1 MIDNKKYR
9 VIGLMSGTSL
19 DGIDL
24 AYCYFIRSNN
34 NWSFE
39 LVHEK
44 SIDYSEKWRRKLSN
58 LFFNKDKLDSVE
70 LEYSDFISN
79 QINLFI
85 NEFKIKVDYISSH
98 GHTIFH
104 QPKARYTKQI
114 GRGDIIANKTSLP
127 VISNFREQDI
137 LLGGQG
143 APLVPFGDSVLFSS
157 YDSCLNLG
165 GFSNISYIKKGK
177 ILAHDICPI
186 NIVFNELSNKIGY
199 KFDKDGFNA
208 SIGMVNQDL
217 LNHLNSIDYYSSLA
231 PKSLSKEW
239 IERVFNP
246 ILNRFQISAFDLM
259 RTCSEHFVLQI
270 NNTLNVLNIS
280 NCLLTGGGVFNKF
293 FIKKLTLGSDV
304 NLIIPEREVIIF
316 KEAIIFSFLGLLR
329 AHDMINCFSSVT
341 GASKDHSCGE
351 LFFPEL

>member
-24 AYCYFIRSNN
+24 VYCHFTCFNN
-34 NWSFE
+34 RWSFD
-39 LVHEK
+39 LVHTK
-44 SIDYSEKWRRKLSN
+44 SIDYSEKWRNKLSN
-58 LFFNKDKLDSVE
+58 LFFHKEKLDLVE
-70 LEYSDFISN
+70 LEYSNFISS

-104 QPKARYTKQI
+104 QPKNRYTKQI

-143 APLVPFGDSVLFSS
+143 APLVPFGDSLLFSS

-165 GFSNISYIKKGK
+165 GFSNISYVKKGK
-177 ILAHDICPI
+177 LFAHDICPI
-186 NIVFNELSNKIGY
+186 NIVFNELSNKIGHQ
-199 KFDKDGFNA
+199 FDKDGLSA
-208 SIGMVNQDL
+208 SRGRVNQDL
-217 LNHLNSIDYYSSLA
+217 LNHLNSIDYYSLLA

-239 IERVFNP
+239 IESVFNP
-246 ILNRFQISAFDLM
+246 VLDKYQISILDLL

-270 NNTLNVLNIS
+270 NNTLNCLNVS

-293 FIKKLTLGSDV
+293 FIKKLSLNADV

-316 KEAIIFSFLGLLR
+316 KEAIIFAFLGLLR
-329 AHDMINCFSSVT
+329 AHDMINCLSSVT

-351 LFFPEL
+351 LFFPRL

>member
-24 AYCYFIRSNN
+24 VYCYFTRSNN
-34 NWSFE
+34 HWSFE
-39 LVHEK
+39 LVNTK
-44 SIDYSEKWRRKLSN
+44 SIDYSEKWRNKLSN
-58 LFFNKDKLDSVE
+58 LFFDKEKLDLVE

-104 QPKARYTKQI
+104 QPKNRYTKQI

-127 VISNFREQDI
+127 VISNFREKDI

-143 APLVPFGDSVLFSS
+143 APLVPFGDSMLFPS

-165 GFSNISYIKKGK
+165 GFSNISYLKKDK
-177 ILAHDICPI
+177 LFAHDICPI
-186 NIVFNELSNKIGY
+186 NIIFNELSNKIGY
-199 KFDKDGFNA
+199 EFDKDGFNA
-208 SIGMVNQDL
+208 SMGTVSQDL
-217 LNHLNSIDYYSSLA
+217 LNHLNSIDYYSLSA

-239 IERVFNP
+239 IESVFNP
-246 ILNRFQISAFDLM
+246 IINKYQISTFDLL
-259 RTCSEHFVLQI
+259 RTCSEHFILQI
-270 NNTLNVLNIS
+270 NNTFNDLNIS

-293 FIKKLTLGSDV
+293 FIKKLSLKADI
-304 NLIIPEREVIIF
+304 NLIIPKRKVIIF
-316 KEAIIFSFLGLLR
+316 KEAIIFAFLGLLR
-329 AHDMINCFSSVT
+329 AHGVINCLSSVT
-341 GASKDHSCGE
+341 GASKNHSCGE
-351 LFFPEL
+351 LFLPQL